1 MLALIAGWLFH
12 GKFHGKNVENHM
24 DDNYRANPHGLETSR
39 VFFPNCVLY
48 ISCWRI
54 ECLTVHFWRFD
65 FFHVKDIFLAVG
77 ELKGQEN
84 RQGEHSIGR

>member
-39 VFFPNCVLY
+39 VFFPPIVFN
-48 ISCWRI
+48 
-54 ECLTVHFWRFD
+54 
-65 FFHVKDIFLAVG
+65 IFLVG
-77 ELKGQEN
+77 GLN
-84 RQGEHSIGR
+84 A